1 MRTLVVVLALVA
13 VACGGCAADRKAQY
27 LAAYTAFRE
36 AVQAS
41 AVEGRTIPS
50 LASEVGQATSAFAGA
65 LKAISF
71 PDAAKA
77 DVEALIARAVILNQ
91 QCSLASTMTDPA
103 AMPAALLGITEQA
116 RMVRVAGAVVGSDLG
131 LASDLGMA
139 SDLNTTVG
147 TSSVPIPRSDSCGA
161 SNGWTCESLI
171 GDVVTDALRSA
182 IGADFALMNSG
193 GLRADLTCPVVDGSS
208 DFCPSFTAP
217 PYPIT
222 RGQVTAV
229 LPFGNISVAA
239 AIDGATLKAMLENG
253 ISQMPVP
260 DFRYPQVSGLCF
272 SYDIEAAAGARV
284 TGARRQAGDGSCT
297 GAAIDLTAAS
307 SYTLATNN
315 YVVAGGDSYPVVID
329 MAMSGLL
336 ERDVADWLST
346 AGAISPALQGRI
358 TCVDPHP
365 SSGNSCPALAR

>member
-272 SYDIEAAAGARV
+272 SYDIEAAAGAL
-284 TGARRQAGDGSCT
+284 RR
-297 GAAIDLTAAS
+297 
-307 SYTLATNN
+307 
-315 YVVAGGDSYPVVID
+315 
-329 MAMSGLL
+329 
-336 ERDVADWLST
+336 
-346 AGAISPALQGRI
+346 
-358 TCVDPHP
+358 
-365 SSGNSCPALAR
+365 